1 MRCDVVEGEPG
12 IFPEPITRF
21 MRAIGGLFG
30 GGRSRRT
37 VEGESSTGETVAGT
51 EPADADGP
59 GPDDDKP

>member
-30 GGRSRRT
+30 GGRSRQAG
-37 VEGESSTGETVAGT
+37 EGQPPAGETVATT
-51 EPADADGP
+51 EPADADAP
-59 GPDDDKP
+59 HPDDKP